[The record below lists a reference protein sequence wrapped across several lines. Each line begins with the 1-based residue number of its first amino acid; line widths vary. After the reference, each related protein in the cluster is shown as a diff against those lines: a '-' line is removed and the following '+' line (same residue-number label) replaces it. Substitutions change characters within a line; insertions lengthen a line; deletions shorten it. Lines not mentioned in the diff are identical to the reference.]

1 LPKTK
6 SPGSRKSKTPR
17 VDIAAEGRRLLGFS
31 SLRPGQRE
39 AIEALLDRKDV
50 LVVQP
55 TGSGKSAI
63 YQIAGELMGGS
74 TVIVSPL
81 IALQKDQ
88 ADSIEAE
95 RKLKDPVV
103 VNSTLPAAAQRETMH
118 RIEDGKAQYIFLAPE
133 QLRKPETV
141 QHLESAGISLFV
153 VDEAHCV
160 SQWGH
165 DFRPD
170 YLQISTAIEAVGHPP
185 VLAMT
190 ATAASQVR
198 QEIVE
203 LLGLRSP
210 KLLVQSFDRPN
221 ISLRVDTFGT
231 EDEKLEAVMRRV
243 AYAETPGIVYV
254 ATHNH
259 AESIAEELRQRGVD
273 AVCYHGGMKAS
284 DRNSIQDRFMR
295 GDVPVIVATNAFG
308 MGVDK
313 PDIRFVYHAD
323 VSESLDSYYQE
334 IGRAGRDGKP
344 AEAVLFFRPGDIGS
358 QKYKTG
364 SGSVDTQRVQ
374 EVMRLLTEDRQPIAP
389 AELAK
394 RAGLSARKLIHLLQ
408 TLEEV
413 GAAERM
419 PNGNI
424 RISTHNSSDQ
434 IAAEITEQQER
445 LKELRKARLEQM
457 KTYAEYRGCRR
468 EVLLRYFGDDAPSNC
483 GNCDNCEAAVVS
495 IAA

>member
-1 LPKTK
+1 LPKIE
-6 SPGSRKSKTPR
+6 SPGRRKSTKPKI
-17 VDIAAEGRRLLGFS
+17 DIAAEARRLLGFP
-31 SLRPGQRE
+31 SLRPGQKE
-39 AIEALLDRKDV
+39 AIEALLERNDV

-74 TVIVSPL
+74 TVVVSPL

-88 ADSIEAE
+88 ADSIDAE

-141 QHLESAGISLFV
+141 EHLESAGISLFV

-190 ATAASQVR
+190 ATASSQVR

-203 LLGLRSP
+203 LLGLRRP
-210 KLLVQSFDRPN
+210 KLLVHSFDRPN
-221 ISLRVDTFGT
+221 ISLRVDTFAT

-243 AYAETPGIVYV
+243 QYAETPGIVYV
-254 ATHNH
+254 ATHKH
-259 AESIAEELRQRGVD
+259 AEAIAQELRQRGVD

-284 DRNSIQDRFMR
+284 DRNSIQDRFMG

-364 SGSVDTQRVQ
+364 TGTVDIP
-374 EVMRLLTEDRQPIAP
+374 LLQQVIKILAEEGQPIAP

-394 RAGLSARKLIHLLQ
+394 RVGLSARKLIHLLQ

-413 GAAERM
+413 GAAERLSD
-419 PNGNI
+419 GNI
-424 RISTHNSSDQ
+424 RLSTGKSSEE
-434 IAAEITEQQER
+434 IAAEITQQHEH
-445 LKELRKARLEQM
+445 LKELRKNRLEQM
-457 KTYAEYRGCRR
+457 KAYAEYRGCRR
-468 EVLLRYFGDDAPSNC
+468 ELLLRYFGDEGPSHC
-483 GNCDNCEAAVVS
+483 GNCDNCEAAAVP
-495 IAA
+495 AAA